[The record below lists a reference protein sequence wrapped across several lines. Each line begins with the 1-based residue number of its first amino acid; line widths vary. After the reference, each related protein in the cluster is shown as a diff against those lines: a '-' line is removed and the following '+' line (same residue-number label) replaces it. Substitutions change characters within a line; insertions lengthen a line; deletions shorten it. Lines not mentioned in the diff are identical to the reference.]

1 MAYRAIRIQQDPL
14 NFFLD
19 ERNGGPFLRVSDV
32 ILRENKN
39 PREIFAH
46 LIRIATASKW
56 SHSSIVYLVR
66 EPDMGYNNTF
76 LIEAK
81 TKGVHIASWRNEV
94 VPYDEFT
101 VGIKRPNLDWY
112 MENPLEQAWHDSH
125 SAEDTHGIEYLR
137 HARGIAFDQINGL
150 YDKTTV
156 YELSAL
162 YAARAARRHL
172 SVLPQA
178 ADAAQ
183 KVADFFKQEDEKETS
198 RTDVLRFI
206 CSGLVQY
213 SFFEALRLRI
223 ARDIDNPAHREAA
236 EHNLRNMQRVIFRD
250 DSEGIIP
257 DYIHKVQSGQ
267 LDIHQAAPGNVL
279 DLLKTATPADF
290 NNSSN
295 LEWRFVTLK
304 GAVWKIEPAAD
315 GYLPTDK
322 DEQEVLDMLSPEH
335 FSS

>member
-1 MAYRAIRIQQDPL
+1 MAYRAVRIQQDPL

-19 ERNGGPFLRVSDV
+19 ERNGGPFLRISDV

-46 LIRIATASKW
+46 LIRMATASKW

-66 EPDMGYNNTF
+66 QPDMGYHNTF

-112 MENPLEQAWHDSH
+112 MENPVERARDDFH
-125 SAEDTHGIEYLR
+125 SSEDPYGIEYLR
-137 HARGIAFDQINGL
+137 HVRGIAFDQINGL
-150 YDKTTV
+150 YDHTTV
-156 YELSAL
+156 YELSGL

-178 ADAAQ
+178 GDAAQ
-183 KVADFFKQEDEKETS
+183 SVADFFKHKDEQETS
-198 RTDVLRFI
+198 KTSVLRFI

-223 ARDIDNPAHREAA
+223 ARDIDIPAHREAA
-236 EHNLRNMQRVIFRD
+236 EHNLSNLHRVIFRED
-250 DSEGIIP
+250 PEGIIP
-257 DYIHKVQSGQ
+257 AYIHKVQSGR
-267 LDIHQAAPGNVL
+267 LDIHQPAPGDVL

-290 NNSSN
+290 NNSPN
-295 LEWRFVTLK
+295 LDWRFVTLK
-304 GAVWKIEPAAD
+304 GVVWKIEPTTE